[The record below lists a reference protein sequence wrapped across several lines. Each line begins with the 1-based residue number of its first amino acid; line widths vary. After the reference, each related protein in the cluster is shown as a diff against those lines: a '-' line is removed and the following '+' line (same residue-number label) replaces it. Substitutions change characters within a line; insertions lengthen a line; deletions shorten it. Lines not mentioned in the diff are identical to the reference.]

1 MTYEHEL
8 IVCILNAGHSDTAM
22 DAARKFGAR
31 GGTVAHA
38 RGTAN
43 KEAERLFQI
52 TIEPEKEM
60 ILILVES
67 GVRDAILHA
76 LYSAVGQDTPAQGIA
91 FSLPVDAAV
100 GLGRAVAKE
109 EKSGEET

>member
-8 IVCILNAGHSDTAM
+8 IVCILNAGYSDTAM

-38 RGTAN
+38 RGTAS

-52 TIEPEKEM
+52 TIQPEKEM
-60 ILILVES
+60 ILILVASEH
-67 GVRDAILHA
+67 RDAILHA
-76 LYSAVGQDTPAQGIA
+76 LYGAVGQDSPAQGIA

-100 GLGRAVAKE
+100 GLGGS
-109 EKSGEET
+109 EKNGKPAE

>member
-1 MTYEHEL
+1 MTYRHEL
-8 IVCILNAGHSDTAM
+8 IVCILNAGYSDTAM

-38 RGTAN
+38 RGTAS

-52 TIEPEKEM
+52 TIQPEKEM

-67 GVRDAILHA
+67 GLRDSILHA
-76 LYSAVGQDTPAQGIA
+76 LYNAVGQDTPAQGIA

-100 GLGRAVAKE
+100 GLGGA
-109 EKSGEET
+109 EKGEKTNGQS